1 MSWVSRE
8 LDVKC
13 MRNILRKWNVRY
25 AVLFG
30 SILQG
35 YGTQL
40 SDLDIAVKLG
50 RRLSPMELG
59 LLYEELSECFKHTL
73 DLTVLNEADP
83 ILLWEVLV
91 KGKLIYY
98 EDESAISE
106 YYYDKAM
113 AIDMICDLEYL
124 LKVFRR
130 ERLRRLQ
137 AWKQEFRGD

>member
-1 MSWVSRE
+1 MSWVSGE

-13 MRNILRKWNVRY
+13 MRNTLRKWNVRY

-30 SILQG
+30 STLQG
-35 YGTQL
+35 YSTQL
-40 SDLDIAVKLG
+40 SDLDIAVKLS
-50 RRLSPMELG
+50 RRLSPTELG
-59 LLYEELSECFKHTL
+59 LLYGELGECSKRAI
-73 DLTVLNEADP
+73 DLTILNEADP

-137 AWKQEFRGD
+137 AWRQEFRED

>member
-1 MSWVSRE
+1 
-8 LDVKC
+8 
-13 MRNILRKWNVRY
+13 
-25 AVLFG
+25 
-30 SILQG
+30 
-35 YGTQL
+35 
-40 SDLDIAVKLG
+40 
-50 RRLSPMELG
+50 
-59 LLYEELSECFKHTL
+59 
-73 DLTVLNEADP
+73 
-83 ILLWEVLV
+83 LLWEVLA

-113 AIDMICDLEYL
+113 AIDMVCDLEYL